1 MGWIKDN
8 ERIVAMYMGERVTGI
23 VESSRV
29 KYGGNVQ
36 YTVNLDSPVHFPWR
50 KELVTRVLVDSEEI
64 LGEK

>member
-29 KYGGNVQ
+29 KYGSNVRRALRIGLL
-36 YTVNLDSPVHFPWR
+36 TLPKHKCCEFPTNNPSLDSGIIWC
-50 KELVTRVLVDSEEI
+50 
-64 LGEK
+64 